1 MKSIRRSVFE
11 TNSSSTHSLTICS
24 KADFEAWEKGIVVF
38 RRYENQFVP
47 LDKAIAEVKKHV
59 KKLDLGNEEEVN
71 DALKDYGFQT
81 YDQWSNSEYL
91 ETFEQSHTTEH
102 GDEIVAFGKYG
113 YDG

>member
-38 RRYENQFVP
+38 RKYEDQFVP
-47 LDKAIAEVKKHV
+47 LDKAINEVKKSRE
-59 KKLDLGNEEEVN
+59 KLDLGNEEEVS
-71 DALKDYGFQT
+71 DALKDYGFLT
-81 YDQWSNSEYL
+81 YERWSDSEYL
-91 ETFEQSHTTEH
+91 ETFEYSHTTEH